1 MKTNPL
7 DQLADLYTDFAAHLL
22 SIPEVTAMP
31 GVAEWLG
38 ERVLTGLPDYAAYDK
53 APTSRSAKKG
63 SLNSA
68 LNAFMFP
75 DTENDSPVA
84 FVKLMCSA
92 STTLRT
98 LGMTEFP
105 RIDELI
111 ALTPCLE
118 GLHFTNQD
126 E

>member
-1 MKTNPL
+1 M
-7 DQLADLYTDFAAHLL
+7 
-22 SIPEVTAMP
+22 
-31 GVAEWLG
+31 
-38 ERVLTGLPDYAAYDK
+38 LTGLPDYDAYDES
-53 APTSRSAKKG
+53 PMTRSGKKG
-63 SLNSA
+63 TLKSA
-68 LNAFMFP
+68 LYDFMFP
-75 DTENDSPVA
+75 DVENDSPVA

-118 GLHFTNQD
+118 GLNFPNQD

>member
-7 DQLADLYTDFAAHLL
+7 DQLADLYADFAAHLL

-38 ERVLTGLPDYAAYDK
+38 ERMLTGFPDYDAYDK
-53 APTSRSAKKG
+53 SPMSLIGKTG
-63 SLNSA
+63 TLNSA
-68 LNAFMFP
+68 LYDFMFP